1 MTDLPIIPEAP
12 TNPPKEGV
20 VVLGRFQPLHYGHTK
35 MIQAADSYRN
45 ENLPDSDIII
55 SIGSANQPQNL
66 RNPWTHIEREE
77 MISTWLDSSGINRY
91 KICSIPD
98 IEDPPRWVKHAE
110 KYHGI
115 SGVLFT
121 SDLSTSELYV
131 ASGWDVVMMALS
143 DRERLEG
150 WRVRETARMLSTIQ
164 DEDAIREVLGSLMPI
179 SAIEYLISTG
189 GLHRLAFMGEGGE
202 PVG

>member
-1 MTDLPIIPEAP
+1 MTNLPLIPEAP
-12 TNPPKEGV
+12 VNPPQAGV
-20 VVLGRFQPLHYGHTK
+20 VVLGRFQPLHNGHK
-35 MIQAADSYRN
+35 IMIQAADSYRN
-45 ENLPDSDIII
+45 ENHPNSDLII

-66 RNPWTHIEREE
+66 RNPWTYEEREE
-77 MISTWLDSSGINRY
+77 MLSSWLDSSGINCY

-98 IEDPPRWVKHAE
+98 IEDPPKWVKHAE
-110 KYHGI
+110 KYHGT
-115 SGVLFT
+115 SGILLT

-131 ASGWDVVMMALS
+131 ASGWNVVMLALS

-164 DEDAIREVLGSLMPI
+164 DEEAIREVLGSLVPETV
-179 SAIEYLISTG
+179 IEYLISTG